1 MSQRFYSLREF
12 RKILGITAQTVR
24 NWDASGKLKPHHVGT
39 NGYRYYSE
47 EQLQKII
54 SNNISGKIA
63 IGYCRLSSKKQ
74 KDDLERQVEAFRVYL
89 SNNYKRFDIIQ
100 DVGSGIDYNRP
111 GLKRLIQLI
120 NDDKISKIIIYNKD
134 QLAYIGFDLIKNFAD
149 LHNIQ
154 IEIINNEERPDAQ
167 ELVEDMMQII
177 TLLSCQL
184 QGKSADHAK
193 KLLEEIV
200 KNENLGK

>member
-24 NWDASGKLKPHHVGT
+24 NWDASGKLKPHHVGA